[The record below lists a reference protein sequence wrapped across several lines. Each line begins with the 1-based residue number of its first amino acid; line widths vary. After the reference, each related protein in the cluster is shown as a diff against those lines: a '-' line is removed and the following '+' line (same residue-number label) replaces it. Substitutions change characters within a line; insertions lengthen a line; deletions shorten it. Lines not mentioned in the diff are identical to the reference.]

1 MPILRKIQDYMLTFQ
16 YVLLISHAQTAN
28 ISITFIL
35 SCTHHHIIINH
46 HYSQIYNR
54 FEALEYCG
62 LLKEARRE
70 ENKQL
75 IAQSRDY
82 VLRSIDSIRHDIRT
96 QLHPSKISS
105 RVKRSMKKDKP
116 GTVGFGTGAFL
127 GFAL

>member
-1 MPILRKIQDYMLTFQ
+1 MLK
-16 YVLLISHAQTAN
+16 LQTY
-28 ISITFIL
+28 L
-35 SCTHHHIIINH
+35 SQTC
-46 HYSQIYNR
+46 NR

-82 VLRSIDSIRHDIRT
+82 VLRSVDSIRHDIRT